1 MRANR
6 KQPHRPRP
14 VPDEMGDYLDLRITG
29 DYFERDECLSRLL
42 ELWHKGKNPLW
53 ICCEPGGGGTTFA
66 KELAWSI
73 TKRPD
78 GEIRHRLPDKTFLLT
93 YKGSIF
99 NTICDFYIPGY
110 VFRPYDAWT
119 TSEDMVMKQRYQ
131 DKLQLLQAYLPKDSV
146 LIVDG
151 VDDVF
156 SFELDSKYADLM
168 ALGTVIIVSNDTKTE
183 PDWVIEPL
191 SEADHRGQTRK
202 QRALNDG
209 EQIILQNASLLPIT
223 GLNMLVFLRAQ
234 GSEKKETVLNLINEG
249 LLEES
254 VSVGIMPSNMA
265 YSGND
270 EDYRSF
276 LEHLKKR
283 ADSATLSTKVYDQIT
298 HCFKNAA
305 HILCDADGNIA
316 LTAGKLFRNR
326 GDLLEA
332 IPMYEL
338 YLEKQEKLESKDY
351 TTLANALY
359 EVGCINLF
367 KAITSKE
374 AQRETYLETG
384 KAMLSRALAYQEK
397 YLDRG
402 SRELAHTRMTLAQ
415 LCYETHDLKT
425 ADAICELAIK
435 EQLAVLPLDHYD
447 LGVTYLEAAMLHRG
461 RFAERKRRQEYAE
474 KALAILEQH
483 GSRDKS
489 LADVYCVLQGCLPV
503 YDYDG
508 RIRFEQMA
516 LEIYEK
522 YYPNHKWWRYS
533 SHTFLAHL
541 EGKRGNTQG
550 QVQNLND
557 ALQILLEMLPPEHLL
572 IMNLKDE
579 LKRAG
584 K

>member
-6 KQPHRPRP
+6 KQPFRPRP
-14 VPDEMGDYLDLRITG
+14 VPTEMSDYIDLRITG
-29 DYFERDECLSRLL
+29 DYFERDEELSQLL
-42 ELWHKGKNPLW
+42 ELHHQGKNPLW
-53 ICCEPGGGGTTFA
+53 ICCERECGGTTFA

-99 NTICDFYIPGY
+99 NTICDFHIPGY
-110 VFRPYDAWT
+110 VLRPYDVWT
-119 TSEDMVMKQRYQ
+119 TSEDLVMKQRYQ

-183 PDWVIEPL
+183 PDWVIDPL
-191 SEADHRGQTRK
+191 PEACRCGPKRE
-202 QRALNDG
+202 QRTLRDD
-209 EQIILQNASLLPIT
+209 ERIILQNASLLPIT

-234 GSEKKETVLNLINEG
+234 GSEKKEKVLNLINEG

-254 VSVGIMPSNMA
+254 VSVGIMPSNVA

-283 ADSATLSTKVYDQIT
+283 ADSATLSTKVYDQVT

-305 HILCDADGNIA
+305 QILRDADGTIA
-316 LTAGKLFRNR
+316 LTAGELFRNR

-338 YLEKQEKLESKDY
+338 YLEKQEKLGPKDY
-351 TTLANALY
+351 ASLANALY

-367 KAITSKE
+367 KAIICKDN
-374 AQRETYLETG
+374 QREQYFETG
-384 KAMLSRALAYQEK
+384 KTMLFRALDYQEK
-397 YLDRG
+397 HLTRG
-402 SRELAHTRMTLAQ
+402 NRDLARTRTTLAQ
-415 LCYETHDLKT
+415 LSYETHDFEKT
-425 ADAICELAIK
+425 DAMCDLTIK
-435 EQLAVLPLDHYD
+435 EQLAVLPPDHYD
-447 LGVTYLEAAMLHRG
+447 LGVTYLEAAMLHSG

-557 ALQILLEMLPPEHLL
+557 ALQILLEMLPPEHPL

-579 LKRAG
+579 LERAG